1 MNAPSSPRTL
11 LLLAALMLAA
21 ALDVACER
29 ESRDFRQLP
38 AAGSRPT
45 GVRVTNLQPGKPSPA
60 DVVKSP
66 YQDSAWA
73 VSEGKRYF
81 QAYNCVGCHANGGG
95 GMGPPLMDAEWTYGS
110 DPRQI
115 FSTIVEGRPNGM
127 PSFGGKIPEQQV
139 WMLVAYVQ
147 SLSGQLPK
155 DVAPGRSDHMAVA
168 PQEQS
173 RPKARGVQTTPPPP
187 R

>member
-1 MNAPSSPRTL
+1 MSVQLKPSAG
-11 LLLAALMLAA
+11 LLLAMVSLGAA
-21 ALDVACER
+21 IGFACER
-29 ESRDFRQLP
+29 ESRNFRQLP
-38 AAGSRPT
+38 EVGARPT
-45 GVRVTNLQPGKPSPA
+45 GVRLSPLQPGAPSPP
-60 DVVKSP
+60 DFVKSP

-73 VSEGKRYF
+73 VSEGKRFY
-81 QAYNCVGCHANGGG
+81 QSYNCVGCHSNGGG
-95 GMGPPLMDAEWTYGS
+95 GMGPPLMDVEWIYGS

-127 PSFGGKIPEQQV
+127 PAFGGKIPEQQI

-155 DVAPGRSDHMAVA
+155 DVAPGRSDHMNVA

-173 RPKARGVQTTPPPP
+173 REKKKGVQVAPP
-187 R
+187 RSY

>member
-1 MNAPSSPRTL
+1 MTTRCTPRML
-11 LLLAALMLAA
+11 ILIGVLAFAGALGI
-21 ALDVACER
+21 ACER
-29 ESRDFRQLP
+29 ESRPFKQLP
-38 AAGSRPT
+38 EAGSRPT
-45 GVRVTNLQPGKPSPA
+45 GVRLSTLQPGKAIPPE
-60 DVVKSP
+60 VVKSP

-81 QAYNCVGCHANGGG
+81 EAYNCVGCHSHGGG
-95 GMGPPLMDAEWTYGS
+95 GMGPALMDAEWIYGS

-168 PQEQS
+168 PMEQS
-173 RPKARGVQTTPPPP
+173 RRKTKGIQTSPPSP

>member
-1 MNAPSSPRTL
+1 MRTL
-11 LLLAALMLAA
+11 SLPRVLLLAAVVALAA
-21 ALDVACER
+21 AIGVACER
-29 ESRDFRQLP
+29 ESRKFRQLP
-38 AAGSRPT
+38 EVGSRPT
-45 GVRVTNLQPGKPSPA
+45 GVRVSSLQPGQSAPA
-60 DVVKSP
+60 DIVKSP

-81 QAYNCVGCHANGGG
+81 EAYNCVGCHAHGGG
-95 GMGPPLMDAEWTYGS
+95 GMGPPLMDAEWIYGS

-147 SLSGQLPK
+147 SMSGQLPK
-155 DVAPGRSDHMAVA
+155 DVAPGRSDHMAAA

-173 RPKARGVQTTPPPP
+173 RQKARGVQTSPPPP

>member
-1 MNAPSSPRTL
+1 MTTRCTPRML
-11 LLLAALMLAA
+11 IGLGVLALVAA
-21 ALDVACER
+21 MGIACER
-29 ESRDFRQLP
+29 ESRNFRQLP
-38 AAGSRPT
+38 EVGSRPT
-45 GVRVTNLQPGKPSPA
+45 GVRLSPLQPGKPSPT

-81 QAYNCVGCHANGGG
+81 EAYNCVGCHSHGGG
-95 GMGPPLMDAEWTYGS
+95 GMGPPLMDAEWIYGS

-127 PSFGGKIPEQQV
+127 PSYGGKIPEQQL

-155 DVAPGRSDHMAVA
+155 DVAPGRSDHMAAA

-173 RPKARGVQTTPPPP
+173 RQRAKGVQVSPPPP
-187 R
+187 K

>member
-1 MNAPSSPRTL
+1 MKPRPSPGVVL
-11 LLLAALMLAA
+11 LIAIVVLGAAIGA
-21 ALDVACER
+21 ACER
-29 ESRDFRQLP
+29 ESRKFRQLP
-38 AAGSRPT
+38 AVGARPT
-45 GVRVTNLQPGKPSPA
+45 GVRVSSLQPGKASPT
-60 DVVKSP
+60 DIVKSP

-81 QAYNCVGCHANGGG
+81 EAYNCVGCHARGGG
-95 GMGPPLMDAEWTYGS
+95 GMGPALMDAEWIYGG

-173 RPKARGVQTTPPPP
+173 RRKAKGVQTSPPPP

>member
-1 MNAPSSPRTL
+1 MTRLRRPRAW
-11 LLLAALMLAA
+11 LLLAVAVLAA
-21 ALDVACER
+21 AVAVACER
-29 ESRDFRQLP
+29 ESRHFRQLP
-38 AAGSRPT
+38 EAGSRPT
-45 GVRVTNLQPGKPSPA
+45 GVRVSSLQPGTSAPA
-60 DVVKSP
+60 DMVKSP

-73 VSEGKRYF
+73 VSEGKRF
-81 QAYNCVGCHANGGG
+81 FEAYNCVGCHAHGGG
-95 GMGPPLMDAEWTYGS
+95 GMGPPLMDAEWIYGS

-173 RPKARGVQTTPPPP
+173 RQKARGVQTSPPQP

>member
-1 MNAPSSPRTL
+1 MSARHTPVL
-11 LLLAALMLAA
+11 WVLAATLALCA
-21 ALDVACER
+21 AIGIACER
-29 ESRDFRQLP
+29 ESRQFRQLP
-38 AAGSRPT
+38 EVGARPT
-45 GVRVTNLQPGKPSPA
+45 GVRLSPLQPGKPSPP
-60 DVVKSP
+60 DLTKSP
-66 YQDSAWA
+66 YQDNAWA
-73 VSEGKRYF
+73 VSEGKRYY
-81 QAYNCVGCHANGGG
+81 QAYNCVGCHSNGGG
-95 GMGPPLMDAEWTYGS
+95 GMGPPLMDSEWIYGN

-127 PSFGGKIPEQQV
+127 PAFGGRVPEQQV

-147 SLSGQLPK
+147 SLAGQLPK

-173 RPKARGVQTTPPPP
+173 RERAKGVQSRPPQP